1 VDARSLAL
9 PRYGLGVGLSV
20 RTGAYVN
27 YREVPLVVVP
37 RSSDL
42 FFLKYEQSIFRI
54 HLVLLGEVF
63 NDIYFFRDQIV

>member
-1 VDARSLAL
+1 MPESLTL
-9 PRYGLGVGLSV
+9 PRCGLGVGRSAKAE
-20 RTGAYVN
+20 TYVN